1 MYVKN
6 VIPSPFVVSRKGR
19 KICDETINNKT
30 KIIRI
35 QLIEFNNRLYWIKR
49 INGIIKDFME
59 VTPNAKEIIVE

>member
-19 KICDETINNKT
+19 KICDETIHSKT
-30 KIIRI
+30 RIIRI
-35 QLIEFNNRLYWIKR
+35 QLIELNNRLYWIKR